1 MTNDSMIRG
10 ALPLAWLA
18 LIGSTALL
26 YSLPASDPVWG
37 DPVWGD
43 VIATLRQWHTPLPA
57 ALLLALLTFLLGFP
71 SKKELVAA
79 TTVGIAA
86 SVALAAL
93 TAIASIG
100 WLLIAVFFLV
110 VPLSGFLFRR
120 LMLRRKEASGL

>member
-18 LIGSTALL
+18 LIGSAALL
-26 YSLPASDPVWG
+26 YSLPAN

-43 VIATLRQWHTPLPA
+43 VIATLRQWHPSLPA

-71 SKKELVAA
+71 SKKELVNA
-79 TTVGIAA
+79 TAVGIAA
-86 SVALAAL
+86 SAALAAL
-93 TAIASIG
+93 AAVASIG
-100 WLLIAVFFLV
+100 WLFIAVFFLV

-120 LMLRRKEASGL
+120 LMLRGVVNNS